1 MPTRSKIWMM
11 IHDKR
16 FTAGLIP
23 SLSGLELQ
31 HIHTA
36 KKRTIAAIRLCRW
49 GRETTNK
56 LTDSGSYPLLSCARI
71 WRVNL
76 QHKNETDPRMAAH
89 QIFFL
94 PRMNQ
99 TSALSMATV
108 SVACLAA
115 ARRAPT
121 KWQTNNVVF
130 HHTSAEMLFI
140 PSLILCLCFFSLATK
155 ICQLQI
161 NIKPCKLEKKQKKNR
176 MQSGGL
182 WDKNN
187 IRMPGFYSGFDRWN
201 TVWISVPTC

>member
-31 HIHTA
+31 HIYCQ
-36 KKRTIAAIRLCRW
+36 KKRTITTIRLCRW

-115 ARRAPT
+115 AHRAPT
-121 KWQTNNVVF
+121 KWQTNNVDSITLLLRCFSSPLSFCVCV
-130 HHTSAEMLFI
+130 S
-140 PSLILCLCFFSLATK
+140 SLCPLRYVNCRST
-155 ICQLQI
+155 
-161 NIKPCKLEKKQKKNR
+161 
-176 MQSGGL
+176 
-182 WDKNN
+182 
-187 IRMPGFYSGFDRWN
+187 
-201 TVWISVPTC
+201 